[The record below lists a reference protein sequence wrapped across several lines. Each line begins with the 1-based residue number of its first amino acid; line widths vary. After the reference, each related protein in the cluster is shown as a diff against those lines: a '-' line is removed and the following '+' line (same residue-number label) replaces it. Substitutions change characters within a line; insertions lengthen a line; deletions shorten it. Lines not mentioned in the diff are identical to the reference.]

1 MREFA
6 SNSED
11 RRRCLSLIQDES
23 GSKKYHE
30 VSLIGSACL
39 AALFLRGFAPAP
51 VPASIWPAVRDAIL
65 ISGGSFN
72 RVIRELELR
81 GHWHASSVLQAD
93 KLLSQAVELV
103 STGQV
108 LTPFSIQYPSNW
120 LKSLGHHAPPA
131 LWQSGELPVGTYSG
145 VVGSRELST
154 PQADATRLTAS
165 VLAEWG
171 HILISGGA
179 NGADSLA
186 SSAHQQSTGETR
198 SVTLHPCGLRQAP
211 DLSKTS
217 CHLSLAPPDA
227 PFSGRLAMERNQLI
241 YAATELTVVTACQLR
256 RGGTWGGAVLALRKK
271 LCRVG
276 VIDWQNDATRA
287 LCHLGAVA
295 ISPYEI
301 ASCFLFGRSKPIPMA
316 QPSLFGVSSG
326 REPSLHWYGF

>member
-1 MREFA
+1 MKELA

-11 RRRCLSLIQDES
+11 CRKCLSNNQDEN
-23 GSKKYHE
+23 GSERYRE

-39 AALFLRGFAPAP
+39 TALFLRGFAPAP
-51 VPASIWPAVRDAIL
+51 VPASIWPTVRDAIL
-65 ISGGSFN
+65 SSGGSFN
-72 RVIRELELR
+72 RATRELELR

-93 KLLSQAVELV
+93 GLLSRAVALV
-103 STGQV
+103 SAGEV
-108 LTPFSIQYPSNW
+108 LTPFSLQYPSNW
-120 LKSLGHHAPPA
+120 LKTLGHHAPPA

-145 VVGSRELST
+145 VVGSRQLST
-154 PQADATRLTAS
+154 QQADATRLTAS

-179 NGADSLA
+179 HGADSLA
-186 SSAHQQSTGETR
+186 STSHHQYTGETR

-211 DLSKTS
+211 GLSKTT

-241 YAATELTVVTACQLR
+241 YAATGLTVVTACQLR

-295 ISPYEI
+295 ISPDEI
-301 ASCFLFGRSKPIPMA
+301 ASGLLFARSKPIPLA
-316 QPSLFGVSSG
+316 QPSLFGSSTV
-326 REPSLHWYGF
+326 RELTLPAYGF